1 MGIDGLLHSEYY
13 GLQTSYDQKSHKKF
27 LRRQELYLKLIGGS
41 ATDGEKAELREIT
54 RDLGLLPLSYN
65 SIDFLYDD
73 FLTVYKKCDLYSQEY
88 LTYDQVLERREKI
101 KEIIEALYEGQV

>member
-1 MGIDGLLHSEYY
+1 MRCFTGFCQFSQNISI
-13 GLQTSYDQKSHKKF
+13 
-27 LRRQELYLKLIGGS
+27 KLIGGS

-73 FLTVYKKCDLYSQEY
+73 FLTVYKKCELYSQEY
-88 LTYDQVLERREKI
+88 LTYDQVLERRGKI